1 MLGAACSINL
11 TPSHNPANYA
21 GLKFNPSDGGPA
33 GDVVT
38 TKIEEIAN
46 RMMGENVILE
56 PVKPENIEKID
67 IAELYIR
74 YINERKT
81 LDIERIKNFISKE
94 DCIVCI
100 DNVHGATRGRIQRIL
115 GESVRIKYL
124 RTEDDFLFGGVA
136 PEPSEKNMQ
145 GVERVLRE
153 SNARF
158 RMGVIID
165 PDGDRIRH
173 ADENMQI
180 PMNYFGA
187 MAFHFLSV
195 YKGIK
200 GIGVK
205 SVGTSNLVNAI
216 AKKLGTGVRETKVGF
231 KNFRPYMLRSS
242 KERAVVAFEESDG
255 MTGYNHTLE
264 KDAIF
269 GLLLAIEMVAVTGKN
284 LSGYLKDIMNE
295 FGHYYPDR
303 SGISVDRSL
312 AGEPLIKKLSVIGE
326 HYKVG
331 AALNIGENKRT
342 VSDVII
348 VDGTKLVFDDGSW
361 LMIRPSGTEPK
372 VRFYIE
378 ARAEEEKKAV
388 FEAAEKITK
397 EALGLI

>member
-1 MLGAACSINL
+1 
-11 TPSHNPANYA
+11 
-21 GLKFNPSDGGPA
+21 
-33 GDVVT
+33 
-38 TKIEEIAN
+38 
-46 RMMGENVILE
+46 MMGENVILE

-67 IAELYIR
+67 LAELYIR

-115 GESVRIKYL
+115 ENTEGGLRIAELEARGKIKFL

-195 YKGIK
+195 YKKIK

-242 KERAVVAFEESDG
+242 KRKG
-255 MTGYNHTLE
+255 
-264 KDAIF
+264 
-269 GLLLAIEMVAVTGKN
+269 
-284 LSGYLKDIMNE
+284 SGC
-295 FGHYYPDR
+295 F
-303 SGISVDRSL
+303 
-312 AGEPLIKKLSVIGE
+312 
-326 HYKVG
+326 
-331 AALNIGENKRT
+331 
-342 VSDVII
+342 
-348 VDGTKLVFDDGSW
+348 
-361 LMIRPSGTEPK
+361 
-372 VRFYIE
+372 
-378 ARAEEEKKAV
+378 
-388 FEAAEKITK
+388 
-397 EALGLI
+397 